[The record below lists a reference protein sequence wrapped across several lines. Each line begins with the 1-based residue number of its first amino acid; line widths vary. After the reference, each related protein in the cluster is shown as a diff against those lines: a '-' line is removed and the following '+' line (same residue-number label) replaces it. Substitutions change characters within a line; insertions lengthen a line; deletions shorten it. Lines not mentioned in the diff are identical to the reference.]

1 MLNMIPMDVIKDNKT
16 IRRFLKN
23 IIKNM
28 NI

>member
-1 MLNMIPMDVIKDNKT
+1 MLNMIPIDVIKDNKT

-23 IIKNM
+23 IIKDM

>member
-1 MLNMIPMDVIKDNKT
+1 MLNMIPIDVIKDNKT

-23 IIKNM
+23 LIKDM